1 MSMRLRHLQ
10 AYLDKFTEGQKGT
23 MISDCPVYIETL
35 DGHLEEIKKIEV
47 QENKIIGAAEPA
59 RLVFKTEHI
68 KRWKSTTFSGN

>member
-47 QENKIIGAAEPA
+47 QESKIIGAAEPA

-68 KRWKSTTFSGN
+68 KRWKSPTFSGN

>member
-1 MSMRLRHLQ
+1 
-10 AYLDKFTEGQKGT
+10 

-47 QENKIIGAAEPA
+47 QESKIIGAPEPA